1 MMSEQAIRE
10 ALNERRSM
18 MERQELL
25 KQLWKLTQQGD
36 GRIQPTVKQQHAMS
50 QHSTKSDV
58 AAGVAKP

>member
-10 ALNERRSM
+10 ALNEQRSM

-36 GRIQPTVKQQHAMS
+36 GRIQPTVKQQLATS
-50 QHSTKSDV
+50 QHSTTSDA